1 MHIPDGF
8 INAPV
13 SIAAGALA
21 VGAIAVSL
29 RGARTEVTEASAPMA
44 GLTAVFVFAAQMVNF
59 PVAAGTSG
67 HLIGAALAAILIG
80 PYAAVL
86 AMTVVLTV
94 QALVFADGG
103 LSALGLNLVNLAVL
117 AVVAGWF
124 TFRGVMWLV
133 ARGGERRGERRL
145 GGDVRGGVRRPSPT
159 RVGVAAGVAGFVS
172 VLAAASGF
180 IVEFVVGGNVPL
192 SAETVA
198 AAMLGVHAVI
208 GVGEGLITALVVSA
222 IVVVRPDL
230 VYGLRSRRTAV
241 AGPSAQAASRVT
253 A

>member
-133 ARGGERRGERRL
+133 ARQGTRRGERRL
-145 GGDVRGGVRRPSPT
+145 GGEVRRPSPT

-192 SAETVA
+192 TAETVA

-222 IVVVRPDL
+222 IVAVRPDL

-241 AGPSAQAASRVT
+241 AGPSAQAAPRVT

>member
-133 ARGGERRGERRL
+133 ARQGTRRGERRL
-145 GGDVRGGVRRPSPT
+145 GGEVRRPSPT

-192 SAETVA
+192 TAETVA

-222 IVVVRPDL
+222 IVAVRPDL

>member
-29 RGARTEVTEASAPMA
+29 RGARAEVTEASAPMA

-103 LSALGLNLVNLAVL
+103 LSALGLNIVNLAVL
-117 AVVAGWF
+117 AVAAGWF
-124 TFRGVMWLV
+124 AFRGVMWLV
-133 ARGGERRGERRL
+133 ERRASGEA
-145 GGDVRGGVRRPSPT
+145 RRPSPT
-159 RVGVAAGVAGFVS
+159 RVAVAAGVAGFVS
-172 VLAAASGF
+172 VVAAASGF
-180 IVEFVVGGNVPL
+180 VVEFVLGGNVPL
-192 SAETVA
+192 TAETVA
-198 AAMLGVHAVI
+198 TAMLAVHSVI
-208 GVGEGLITALVVSA
+208 GFGEALITALVVSA
-222 IVVVRPDL
+222 IVAVRPDL
-230 VYGLRSRRTAV
+230 VYGLRSRRSAV
-241 AGPSAQAASRVT
+241 AGPVAQREPRVT

>member
-133 ARGGERRGERRL
+133 ARQGTRRGERRL
-145 GGDVRGGVRRPSPT
+145 GGEVRRPSPT

-192 SAETVA
+192 TAETVA

-222 IVVVRPDL
+222 IVAVRPDL

-241 AGPSAQAASRVT
+241 AGPSVQAAPRVT